1 MPSPRVQLVV
11 SGKFIALFL
20 IAAALLGGGLYWHNQ
35 QLEIQER
42 FEQVQAR
49 FKAPPYFVNRGS
61 TVLRSCQHCLEA
73 GKLKPQVTW
82 KVGAP
87 QEIPATEQRW
97 LLAVEDPPTPVTV
110 AGVLMLPL
118 YPALQEN
125 PAFGFDQT
133 HLVLVVYQDL
143 ERKPRIEQLP
153 PPQPAAPPV
162 VDPPKPAAA
171 PESDGEDAAAS
182 EPATRPSWQA
192 VYAGDW
198 KNLDPPA
205 AGLTR
210 LLITSEG
217 DKLLVHAWQKCL
229 PVDCDWGKAT
239 VEPSAQHLV
248 IVWIHK
254 DANRHLEVFPEN
266 ANGLRASL
274 HTRYFDK
281 VNHADTEIVSY
292 LIRATEAP

>member
-20 IAAALLGGGLYWHNQ
+20 IAAALLGGGIYWHNQ

-42 FEQVQAR
+42 VEQVQAR
-49 FKAPPYFVNRGS
+49 FKAPPYFVNRGP

-73 GKLKPQVTW
+73 GKLKPQTTW
-82 KVGAP
+82 KVSVP

-97 LLAVEDPPTPVTV
+97 FLAVEDPPTPVTV

-118 YPALQEN
+118 HPALQDN
-125 PAFGFDQT
+125 PAFGFDQS

-143 ERKPRIEQLP
+143 ERKARIEQLP
-153 PPQPAAPPV
+153 LPQPATPPP
-162 VDPPKPAAA
+162 VDPPKPAVE
-171 PESDGEDAAAS
+171 PESDGEDAAPS
-182 EPATRPSWQA
+182 EPVTRPSWQA

-205 AGLTR
+205 AALTR

-217 DKLLVHAWQKCL
+217 DKLQVHAWQKCL
-229 PVDCDWGKAT
+229 PVDCDWGQAT

-254 DANRHLEVFPEN
+254 DANRRLEIVREHD
-266 ANGLRASL
+266 NGLIASL
-274 HTRYFDK
+274 HTHYFDK
-281 VNHADTEIVSY
+281 VNHADTEIISY
-292 LIRATEAP
+292 LFRSTETP